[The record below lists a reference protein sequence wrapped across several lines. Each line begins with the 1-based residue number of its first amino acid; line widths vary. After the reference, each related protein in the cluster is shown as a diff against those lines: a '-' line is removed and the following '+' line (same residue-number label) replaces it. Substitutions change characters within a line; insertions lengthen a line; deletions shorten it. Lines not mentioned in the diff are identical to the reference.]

1 MPARFTYVYE
11 RDGDNWKIL
20 THHSSVLPESATLA
34 FYAWNDA
41 LQTKDPAK
49 VATMYITEDGKTGV
63 LLPTISN
70 KVRYSRATQPAE
82 PSGLQAHH
90 LSSSAANH
98 LPDHRPATGQ
108 Q

>member
-11 RDGDNWKIL
+11 REGETYKIL

-34 FYAWNDA
+34 FYAWNDL

-49 VATMYITEDGKTGV
+49 VATMYISDDGKTGV

-70 KVRYSRATQPAE
+70 KVGLLVSSQPFHAPE
-82 PSGLQAHH
+82 PFLYITIAVGHQA
-90 LSSSAANH
+90 
-98 LPDHRPATGQ
+98 
-108 Q
+108 